1 MHRLCTFCVYWNI
14 LFNFVPIELHL
25 KQTGMR
31 LKEFLFHKIFL
42 KNLGIAVLLTVAL
55 IWITLFMLSL
65 YTNKGENFPTP
76 SLRGLTINQ
85 IEALTKDHNFRF
97 VVEDSV
103 FRKNFIPGTVVF
115 QNPAAGH
122 KIKPNRLIYLTVAS
136 FTPEQVEVPKL
147 TDVSI
152 RQARELLESKGFELG
167 NIMLRPSEFD
177 DLVLEQ
183 KHEGQTIIPGSKL
196 GNGSAIDLVVGKKM
210 LGGST
215 IIPDLKS
222 LTLSVAQ
229 NVLRSRSLTTGS
241 LIYDPAIRSKADTL
255 SAVIWKQIPPPDSIT
270 RVMPGVS
277 VDLWLKIK
285 SQSTDSTS
293 LKIN

>member
-1 MHRLCTFCVYWNI
+1 
-14 LFNFVPIELHL
+14 
-25 KQTGMR
+25 MR
-31 LKEFLFHKIFL
+31 LKEFLLHKIFL
-42 KNLGIAVLLTVAL
+42 KNLGIAVLLTIVL
-55 IWITLFMLSL
+55 VWITLFMLSV

-76 SLRGLTINQ
+76 SLNGLTISK
-85 IEALTKDHNFRF
+85 IELLANKHDFRF
-97 VVEDSV
+97 VVKDSV
-103 FRKNFIPGTVVF
+103 FRKNITPGTVVF
-115 QNPAAGH
+115 QNPGAGH
-122 KIKPNRLIYLTVAS
+122 KIKPNRLIYLTIAS

-167 NIMLRPSEFD
+167 NIILRPSEFD

-183 KHEGQTIIPGSKL
+183 KHEGQPIVPGSKL
-196 GNGSAIDLVVGKKM
+196 GNGSTIDLVVGKKM
-210 LGGST
+210 MGGST

-222 LTLSVAQ
+222 LSLPVAQ
-229 NVLRSRSLTTGS
+229 SILSSRSLTTGS
-241 LIYDPAIRSKADTL
+241 LIYDPAIRNREDTL
-255 SAVIWKQIPPPDSIT
+255 SAIIWKQMPQPDSIS

-285 SQSTDSTS
+285 SQPSDSTV

>member
-1 MHRLCTFCVYWNI
+1 
-14 LFNFVPIELHL
+14 
-25 KQTGMR
+25 MR
-31 LKEFLFHKIFL
+31 LKEFFFHKIFL
-42 KNLGIAVLLTVAL
+42 KNLGIAVLLTILL

-65 YTNKGENFPTP
+65 YTNKGENFPAP
-76 SLRGLTINQ
+76 SLKGLTISQ
-85 IEALTKDHNFRF
+85 IESLTKDRVFRF
-97 VVEDSV
+97 VIEDSV
-103 FRKNFIPGTVVF
+103 FRKNYIPGTVIF

-122 KIKPNRLIYLTVAS
+122 KIKPNRLIYLTIAS
-136 FTPEQVEVPKL
+136 LTPEEVEVPKL

-167 NIMLRPSEFD
+167 NIVLHPSEFD

-183 KHEGQTIIPGSKL
+183 KHEGLTIAPGSKL
-196 GNGSAIDLVVGKKM
+196 GNGSTIDLVVGKKM

-229 NVLRSRSLTTGS
+229 NILRSRSLTFGS
-241 LIYDPAIRSKADTL
+241 LIYDPAIRSKEDSL
-255 SAVIWKQIPPPDSIT
+255 NAVIWKQIPPPDSIT

-277 VDLWLKIK
+277 VDLWFKIK

>member
-1 MHRLCTFCVYWNI
+1 
-14 LFNFVPIELHL
+14 
-25 KQTGMR
+25 
-31 LKEFLFHKIFL
+31 
-42 KNLGIAVLLTVAL
+42 LGIAVLLTIAL
-55 IWITLFMLSL
+55 IWITLFLLSL

-76 SLRGLTINQ
+76 SLKGLTVNQ
-85 IEALTKDHNFRF
+85 IESLAKDRKFRF
-97 VVEDSV
+97 MIEDSV

-122 KIKPNRLIYLTVAS
+122 KIKPNRLIYLTIAS
-136 FTPEQVEVPKL
+136 HTPEQVEVPKL

-167 NIMLRPSEFD
+167 NIVLRPSEFD

-183 KHEGQTIIPGSKL
+183 KHEGQIIVPGSKL
-196 GNGSAIDLVVGKKM
+196 GNGSTIDLVVGKKM

-215 IIPDLKS
+215 IIPDVKS
-222 LTLSVAQ
+222 LTLPIAQ
-229 NVLRSRSLTTGS
+229 NILRGRSLNTGS
-241 LIYDPAIRSKADTL
+241 LMYDPAIRSKADSL
-255 SAVIWKQIPPPDSIT
+255 NAVIWKQMPPADSLA

-293 LKIN
+293 IKIN